1 MIAIIQRVKKAK
13 IINLPDSEIERGL
26 AILISFE
33 KDDSF
38 EKFEKFINK
47 MLNLRVFEDENNKMN
62 LSLKDINGWI
72 LIVPNFTIAGS
83 IEKGNRPS
91 FDKALEIEKAR
102 EFFEKLK
109 LDFLKHYQNIKF
121 GQFQTHMEVEIVND
135 GPVTLIY
142 RI

>member
-1 MIAIIQRVKKAK
+1 MIAIIQRVKKAR
-13 IINLPDSEIERGL
+13 ILNLPNTEIERGL
-26 AILISFE
+26 VILISFE
-33 KDDSF
+33 KNDNF
-38 EKFEKFINK
+38 EKFQKFINK

-72 LIVPNFTIAGS
+72 LLVPNFTIAGS

-91 FDKALEIEKAR
+91 FDNALEVEKAR

-109 LDFLKHYQNIKF
+109 LDFLNQYRNIKF